1 MFIHNLK
8 YSLKVLFK
16 NKGLIFW
23 TFVFPI
29 ILGTLF
35 KMAFSNIENEEKL
48 SVIDLAVIK
57 NSEFDN
63 DFMFSEGIK
72 MLSDKESSE
81 RLFNVKY
88 VSLDEAK
95 KLLLDEKISGYIL
108 LDEGKSKIF
117 VNKSDF
123 NSTIIKFVVDNI
135 ESKKNL
141 YNVVENYSISHDMY
155 DKYYLFIS
163 NVSNESKVMLKDIS
177 NNNLSYTN
185 IEYYTLIAMTA
196 LYGGMLSL
204 FLCNKHQPNINVV
217 CKRSSVS
224 GIKKSTLIMS
234 NLLASYIV
242 EVLGIFVVLSY
253 TLLVL
258 NADFGSNLLL
268 IILLTLIG
276 AISGLSIGVFIST
289 LKIGD
294 KEKTGVLIAFTM
306 FSSLFAGM
314 YGVTMKYVID
324 KNIPIINKINPTS
337 LITDG
342 FYSLYYYNTYSRY
355 MSNLVILLIISVL
368 LITISVCKL
377 RRDVYDSV

>member
-81 RLFNVKY
+81 RLFNTRY
-88 VSLDEAK
+88 VSLDDAK

-108 LDEGKSKIF
+108 LDEGKSRVY
-117 VNKSDF
+117 VNKSDI

-217 CKRSSVS
+217 GKRSSVS
-224 GIKKSTLIMS
+224 DIKKSTLIMS

-242 EVLGIFVVLSY
+242 EVLGVFVVLSY

-268 IILLTLIG
+268 IILLTLVG

>member
-117 VNKSDF
+117 VNKSDI

-217 CKRSSVS
+217 GKRSSVS
-224 GIKKSTLIMS
+224 DIKKSTLIMS

-242 EVLGIFVVLSY
+242 EVLGVFVVLSY

-268 IILLTLIG
+268 IILLTLVG

>member
-108 LDEGKSKIF
+108 LDEGKSRVY
-117 VNKSDF
+117 VNKSDI

-141 YNVVENYSISHDMY
+141 YNVIENYSISHDMY
-155 DKYYLFIS
+155 DKYYMFIS
-163 NVSNESKVMLKDIS
+163 NVSNECKVMLKDIS

-217 CKRSSVS
+217 GKRSSVS

-268 IILLTLIG
+268 IILLTLVG

-324 KNIPIINKINPTS
+324 KKIPIINKINPTS

-342 FYSLYYYNTYSRY
+342 FYSLYYYDTYGRY

>member
-117 VNKSDF
+117 VNKSDI

-163 NVSNESKVMLKDIS
+163 NVRNESKVMLKDIS

-217 CKRSSVS
+217 GKRSSVS
-224 GIKKSTLIMS
+224 DIKKSTLIMS

-242 EVLGIFVVLSY
+242 EVLGVFVVLSY

-268 IILLTLIG
+268 IILLTLVG

>member
-72 MLSDKESSE
+72 ILSDKESSE

-88 VSLDEAK
+88 VSLDEAE

-117 VNKSDF
+117 VNKSDI

-217 CKRSSVS
+217 GKRSSVS
-224 GIKKSTLIMS
+224 DIKKSTLIMS

-242 EVLGIFVVLSY
+242 EVLGVFVVLSY

-268 IILLTLIG
+268 IILLTLVG

>member
-1 MFIHNLK
+1 
-8 YSLKVLFK
+8 
-16 NKGLIFW
+16 
-23 TFVFPI
+23 
-29 ILGTLF
+29 
-35 KMAFSNIENEEKL
+35 
-48 SVIDLAVIK
+48 
-57 NSEFDN
+57 
-63 DFMFSEGIK
+63 
-72 MLSDKESSE
+72 
-81 RLFNVKY
+81 
-88 VSLDEAK
+88 
-95 KLLLDEKISGYIL
+95 
-108 LDEGKSKIF
+108 
-117 VNKSDF
+117 
-123 NSTIIKFVVDNI
+123 
-135 ESKKNL
+135 
-141 YNVVENYSISHDMY
+141 
-155 DKYYLFIS
+155 
-163 NVSNESKVMLKDIS
+163 
-177 NNNLSYTN
+177 
-185 IEYYTLIAMTA
+185 
-196 LYGGMLSL
+196 
-204 FLCNKHQPNINVV
+204 
-217 CKRSSVS
+217 
-224 GIKKSTLIMS
+224 MS

-268 IILLTLIG
+268 IILLTLVG

-342 FYSLYYYNTYSRY
+342 FYSLYYYDTYSRY

>member
-8 YSLKVLFK
+8 YSLKVLLK

-108 LDEGKSKIF
+108 LDEGKSRVY
-117 VNKSDF
+117 VNKSDI

-141 YNVVENYSISHDMY
+141 YNVIENYSI
-155 DKYYLFIS
+155 KYYMFIS

-217 CKRSSVS
+217 GKRSSVS

-268 IILLTLIG
+268 IILLTLVG

>member
-72 MLSDKESSE
+72 ILSDKESSE

-88 VSLDEAK
+88 VSLDEAE

-117 VNKSDF
+117 VNKSDI

-163 NVSNESKVMLKDIS
+163 NVRNESKVMLKDIS

-217 CKRSSVS
+217 GKRSSVS
-224 GIKKSTLIMS
+224 DIKKSTLIMS

-242 EVLGIFVVLSY
+242 EVLGVFVVLSY

-268 IILLTLIG
+268 IILLTLVG